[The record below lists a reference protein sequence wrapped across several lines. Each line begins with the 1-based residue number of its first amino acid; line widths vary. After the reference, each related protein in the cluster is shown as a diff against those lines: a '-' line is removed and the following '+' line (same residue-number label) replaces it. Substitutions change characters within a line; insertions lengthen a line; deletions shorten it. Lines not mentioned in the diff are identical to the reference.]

1 MNSRTLIMLAVAALV
16 IVIAV
21 KMNRNPDVDQTDTVA
36 EPAITDTTTGTT
48 DDYVPNEGVVVE
60 EGTADESVAEPV
72 DPAVGAPAVEGTTET
87 APAEGID
94 TMGDAETM
102 TPAGDQTETTVGGE
116 PVSEDETKALEPAAV
131 SETPAEAIETAPAEE
146 VAEEPVTPREA
157 APATE

>member
-48 DDYVPNEGVVVE
+48 DDYVAEEGVVVE
-60 EGTADESVAEPV
+60 EKAADEPAAEQMQEPTE
-72 DPAVGAPAVEGTTET
+72 PAVEGTTET
-87 APAEGID
+87 APAEGTD
-94 TMGDAETM
+94 AMSDAETM
-102 TPAGDQTETTVGGE
+102 TPAGEQTETTVGGK
-116 PVSEDETKALEPAAV
+116 PVSEGETGALEPATVDEA
-131 SETPAEAIETAPAEE
+131 PAEAVETAPAEN
-146 VAEEPVTPREA
+146 VAEEPVAPREA